1 MRNFL
6 STALSFSHVVF
17 LIERNSSYLVLVGGH
32 VMNLIPV
39 LQIWLSL
46 LLIVRALVVQVSRD
60 RESDPT
66 EFSLLPSHSSLIH
79 RLNQTS
85 LSTGSSA
92 DNLAV
97 FCDADQYG
105 RDLIYADCKDAITAI
120 KRRRQPLRFGE
131 RSADKETWDVG
142 LPFRQIGSEDPI
154 LENPFKETSLLSDF
168 EAVQGLC
175 TVQLELKP
183 GRSSAIATAYDVS
196 QAAVAVLGACVVGAG
211 RNTGGL
217 AIDIGEYIKECLNDK
232 CNKKSRITHTGAPR
246 RRQQPRRGFSP
257 I

>member
-1 MRNFL
+1 MCFSGGTELRNSL
-6 STALSFSHVVF
+6 SAALSFSHVVF
-17 LIERNSSYLVLVGGH
+17 LIERNSSYLVLVRGH

-39 LQIWLSL
+39 PQIWLCL
-46 LLIVRALVVQVSRD
+46 LLIVRAAVLQVSRD

-66 EFSLLPSHSSLIH
+66 ELSLLPSHSSLIH
-79 RLNQTS
+79 RINQTS
-85 LSTGSSA
+85 LSAGSSA
-92 DNLAV
+92 VNLAV
-97 FCDADQYG
+97 FCEGDQYG

-131 RSADKETWDVG
+131 RSADEETWDVG
-142 LPFRQIGSEDPI
+142 LPFRQIGSEDAI
-154 LENPFKETSLLSDF
+154 LENSSRETTLLSDL

-217 AIDIGEYIKECLNDK
+217 AIDIGEYIKAILNHECS
-232 CNKKSRITHTGAPR
+232 KKVQNYSYR
-246 RRQQPRRGFSP
+246 SP
-257 I
+257 